1 MATRI
6 THLNPEG
13 LPANPAFSQAVVV
26 EGPVRTI
33 YVGGQNAVT
42 ADGTVDGDD
51 VGTQT
56 TRALRNVELVLR
68 AAGAELA
75 DIVSWTIYVVDRE
88 AIGPGFAAFQ
98 QVWSPD
104 DAPPAISVAIVAGL
118 GNPAFLVEISAVA
131 VVAGG

>member
-6 THLNPEG
+6 THLNPDG

-26 EGPVRTI
+26 EGAARTI

-51 VGTQT
+51 IGTQT
-56 TRALRNVELVLR
+56 TRALRNVELVLH

-75 DIVSWTIYVVDRE
+75 DIVSWTIYVVQGQPL
-88 AIGPGFAAFQ
+88 GPGFAAFQ
-98 QVWSPD
+98 QVWSPE
-104 DAPPAISVAIVAGL
+104 DAPPAISGVIVAGL
-118 GNPAFLVEISAVA
+118 AHPAFLVEISAVA
-131 VVAGG
+131 VVAGS